1 MVLFVRKRM
10 AGNLQALRQMREL
23 SVADLASRSGL
34 SVDALLALE
43 SSSVTVP
50 FTFELLLL
58 LCVVLD
64 VEPNDFFEGL
74 YC

>member
-1 MVLFVRKRM
+1 MMLFVRKRM

-34 SVDALLALE
+34 SVDTLLALE
-43 SSSVTVP
+43 SDSVTVP

>member
-1 MVLFVRKRM
+1 MMLFVRKRM

-34 SVDALLALE
+34 SVDTLLTLE
-43 SSSVTVP
+43 SGSVTVP

>member
-1 MVLFVRKRM
+1 MMLFVRKRM

-34 SVDALLALE
+34 SVDTLLALE
-43 SSSVTVP
+43 TGSVTVQYS
-50 FTFELLLL
+50 FELLLL

>member
-1 MVLFVRKRM
+1 
-10 AGNLQALRQMREL
+10 MREL

-43 SSSVTVP
+43 SGSVTVP

>member
-1 MVLFVRKRM
+1 MMLFVRKRM

-34 SVDALLALE
+34 SVDTLLALAFG
-43 SSSVTVP
+43 SVTVP

>member
-1 MVLFVRKRM
+1 MMLFVRKRM

-34 SVDALLALE
+34 SVDTLLALE
-43 SSSVTVP
+43 SGSVTVT

>member
-1 MVLFVRKRM
+1 MMLFVRKRM

-34 SVDALLALE
+34 SVAALLALE
-43 SSSVTVP
+43 SGSETDT

-74 YC
+74 

>member
-1 MVLFVRKRM
+1 MMLFVRKRM

-23 SVADLASRSGL
+23 SVTDLASRSGL

-43 SSSVTVP
+43 SGSVTVT

>member
-1 MVLFVRKRM
+1 MMLFVRKRM

-34 SVDALLALE
+34 SVDTLLALE
-43 SSSVTVP
+43 SGSVTVP
-50 FTFELLLL
+50 FKFELILL

>member
-1 MVLFVRKRM
+1 MMLFVRKRM

-34 SVDALLALE
+34 SVDTLLALE
-43 SSSVTVP
+43 SGSVTDP
-50 FTFELLLL
+50 ITLELILL

>member
-1 MVLFVRKRM
+1 MLFVRKRM

-23 SVADLASRSGL
+23 SVTDLASRSGL

-43 SSSVTVP
+43 SGSVTVP

>member
-1 MVLFVRKRM
+1 MLFVRKRM

-43 SSSVTVP
+43 SGSVTVP

>member
-1 MVLFVRKRM
+1 MMLFVRKRM

-34 SVDALLALE
+34 SVDTLLALE
-43 SSSVTVP
+43 SGRVTVT

>member
-1 MVLFVRKRM
+1 MMLFVRKRM

-34 SVDALLALE
+34 SVDTLLALE
-43 SSSVTVP
+43 SGSVTVL

>member
-1 MVLFVRKRM
+1 MMLFVRKRM

-23 SVADLASRSGL
+23 SVTDLASRSGL

-43 SSSVTVP
+43 SGSVTVP

-58 LCVVLD
+58 LYVVLD

>member
-1 MVLFVRKRM
+1 
-10 AGNLQALRQMREL
+10 MREL

-34 SVDALLALE
+34 SVDTLLALE
-43 SSSVTVP
+43 SGSVTVP

>member
-1 MVLFVRKRM
+1 MMLFVRKRM

-34 SVDALLALE
+34 SVDTLLALE
-43 SSSVTVP
+43 SGSVTVP
-50 FTFELLLL
+50 FTSELLFL

>member
-1 MVLFVRKRM
+1 MMLFVRKRM

-34 SVDALLALE
+34 SVDTLLALE
-43 SSSVTVP
+43 SGSVTVP

-74 YC
+74 YF

>member
-1 MVLFVRKRM
+1 MMLFVRKRM

-34 SVDALLALE
+34 SVDTLLVLE
-43 SSSVTVP
+43 SGSVTVP

>member
-1 MVLFVRKRM
+1 MMLFVRKRR
-10 AGNLQALRQMREL
+10 AGKFQALSQMREV
-23 SVADLASRSGL
+23 SVADLASRAGL
-34 SVDALLALE
+34 SVDTLLALE
-43 SSSVTVP
+43 SGSVTVP